1 MQIATFPHMRV
12 RGWDGAGAP
21 GVLCNPLTIQE
32 FSGSK
37 TTDAM
42 AVAYSV
48 PGDERFPRLNTASL
62 GPLKEAGQE
71 PLLRWVFLD
80 IDNPEHAPWSDPAS
94 AYLALLEA
102 TGACNMGG
110 YTTRAGLRL
119 VAPVDPPLPVSVA
132 NSWLEQFGTRIQ
144 ALLPDSGQYDID
156 PASYEWT
163 RMMRLPRA
171 KRDGQVLNSVVLLD
185 DLTPIDP
192 HAFGFTLTA
201 QSHEVGDWGDAP
213 PEPIPLTWENWQHAS
228 DMTWARQGRPVPANN
243 GGSNYG
249 TARTALARIAARGKI
264 SDPHLLSSFL
274 WESVLATSGSSLD
287 IGELWKL
294 ACWVADRQAQDV
306 AEPTKT
312 DSLPSPGTSEDE
324 WVLVKRLLTG
334 RMSTHYGKLRDGM
347 PLTQRPTNYEATTYG
362 VLRHMVME
370 SDHPADFYYRIIF
383 DTVSHQKRPLL
394 PDVWERCQDLVNERE
409 TSGDSDIR
417 MRRAF
422 VQSNPLTLACPH
434 PGTPLFQ
441 LDTGTAPYSYSVTS
455 EALIELDFER
465 LTRPGLPFDADY
477 GGLPLR
483 TLLRDYGG
491 RVESVAYSSGQ
502 RGCRYDEHHSVMHI
516 GCHQLAQVSPVYHP
530 DVAEWL
536 SLLGKSNPEGL
547 LDWLACV
554 TYTVDQPLCALYIK
568 GAPGIGKSLLGN
580 GIASLWNSPPVE
592 YNKVMNSDFNAE
604 ITTSPLI
611 FADEG
616 VIVDRNNAAAA
627 SLVFRNLVADTAHFV
642 NAKFKTPIPLRGA
655 LRVLICAND
664 ENGLPFKESLG
675 ADGIEAIVQRVMFIE
690 SSPKAADFIRER
702 GGREGVGRAWAPPT
716 NSPGAIAEHL
726 LWLRD
731 NRKVAPADG
740 GRFMVTGSPTAW
752 HREFGARQ
760 GIKPSTLQVIYVLLQ
775 RSRAGAAGAPGGI
788 KNDPD
793 DRCVWVRSRTVLDSW
808 DTLSRSFRAKPAA
821 IKDSL
826 KQLSAG
832 NYKTVRM
839 GKSSAKAYGIPWSA
853 FVDAAVCDTEDLEE

>member
-1 MQIATFPHMRV
+1 MT
-12 RGWDGAGAP
+12 
-21 GVLCNPLTIQE
+21 LEE
-32 FSGSK
+32 FASGQ

-48 PGDERFPRLNTASL
+48 PEETTFPRLNTGAL
-62 GPLKEAGQE
+62 PVLQAAGQE
-71 PLLRWVFLD
+71 PLLHWVFLD
-80 IDNPEHAPWSDPAS
+80 LDPPDSNTRWPDKAS

-102 TGACNMGG
+102 TSASGMGG
-110 YTTRAGLRL
+110 YTTRKGLRL
-119 VAPVDPPLPVSVA
+119 VAPLDPPLPASVA
-132 NSWLEQFGTRIQ
+132 NSWLEQFGATISPPGDLEVDR
-144 ALLPDSGQYDID
+144 
-156 PASYEWT
+156 ASYEWT

-171 KRDGQVLNSVVLLD
+171 KRDGQVLDSVVLLD

-192 HAFGFTLTA
+192 HALGFTLSA

-213 PEPIPLTWENWQHAS
+213 PEPIPLTWEHWQYAS
-228 DMTWARQGRPVPANN
+228 DMTWARQGRPVPSNDR
-243 GGSNYG
+243 GSSYG

-264 SDPHLLSSFL
+264 ADPHLLASFL

-294 ACWVADRQAQDV
+294 ACWVADRQAQDSG
-306 AEPTKT
+306 EPDKV
-312 DSLPSPGTSEDE
+312 DALPRPGMSEDE
-324 WVLVKRLLTG
+324 WVLAKRLLTG
-334 RMSTHYGKLRDGM
+334 RMSAYYGKLRDGL
-347 PLTQRPTNYEATTYG
+347 PLTQRAANYEATTYT

-370 SDHPADFYYRIIF
+370 SDHPADFYYRALIAS
-383 DTVSHQKRPLL
+383 TSTQKTPLPPAL
-394 PDVWERCQDLVNERE
+394 WERCQDLVTERE

-441 LDTGTAPYSYSVTS
+441 LDTGTAPYSYAVTS
-455 EALIELDFER
+455 DTLIELDFER
-465 LTRPGLPFDADY
+465 FTKPGLPFEADY
-477 GGLPLR
+477 GGLPIR
-483 TLLRDYGG
+483 TILRDYGG

-502 RGCRYDEHHSVMHI
+502 RGCRYDEQHSVMHI
-516 GCHQLAQVSPVYHP
+516 GCHQLAQVSPTYHD
-530 DVAEWL
+530 DVDQWL
-536 SLLGKSNPEGL
+536 RLLGASDPEGL

-690 SSPKAADFIRER
+690 SDPAAATFIRKR
-702 GGREGVGRAWAPPT
+702 GGREGIGRTWAPPT
-716 NSPGAIAEHL
+716 NAPGAIAEHL
-726 LWLRD
+726 MWLRD
-731 NRKVAPADG
+731 NRTIAPAEG
-740 GRFMVTGSPTAW
+740 GRFMVTGRPTAW

-760 GIKPSTLQVIYVLLQ
+760 GIKPSTLQVTYTLLQ
-775 RSRAGAAGAPGGI
+775 RARAGLAGAPDGI
-788 KNDPD
+788 KNDAESK
-793 DRCVWVRSRTVLDSW
+793 CVWVRSRTILDAW
-808 DTLSRSFRAKPAA
+808 DSLSRSFRAKPAA

-826 KQLSAG
+826 RQLSAG

-853 FVDAAVCDTEDLEE
+853 FVDAAVCDIEDLEEA